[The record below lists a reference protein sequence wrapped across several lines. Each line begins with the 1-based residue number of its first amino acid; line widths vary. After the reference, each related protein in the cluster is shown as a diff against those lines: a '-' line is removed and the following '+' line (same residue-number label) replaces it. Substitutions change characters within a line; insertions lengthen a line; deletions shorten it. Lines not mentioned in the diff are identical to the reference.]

1 MVSVNSR
8 SVSNFLTSQASLVP
22 EIASASI
29 YAARNCPGL
38 CEWKWF
44 VHGVCALPSFL
55 VKILLLKNNL
65 QTAEI
70 WLLMLSDRCALNSNW
85 FMNPFP
91 VCTLTWLTWE
101 LAKKH
106 EPIHMLI
113 QIAGATGRNITTW
126 GQQMWDMMWT
136 TGPKGWY
143 VCAMFVPQKSSHAKL
158 SKAPTWTAMP
168 SVGVLR
174 SLACKL
180 GDIEPSAIV
189 MLLSGLLYF
198 TVCSCVFLFI

>member
-1 MVSVNSR
+1 MVSFNSR

-22 EIASASI
+22 EIATASI

-44 VHGVCALPSFL
+44 VHGVCIA
-55 VKILLLKNNL
+55 ILFSQDIVAKK
-65 QTAEI
+65 QPAEI

-85 FMNPFP
+85 FMNPLP

-106 EPIHMLI
+106 EPIQMLI

-143 VCAMFVPQKSSHAKL
+143 VCAPKIFSCQIVPG
-158 SKAPTWTAMP
+158 TDMD
-168 SVGVLR
+168 R
-174 SLACKL
+174 Y
-180 GDIEPSAIV
+180 AIRWRA
-189 MLLSGLLYF
+189 
-198 TVCSCVFLFI
+198 